1 MHPNPTMGVFYID
14 GDVTKLKGVN
24 IYWMT
29 GQHVMGLK
37 GRFRKVNIFF
47 LTIIWYILCENAY
60 R

>member
-24 IYWMT
+24 ICWMT

-37 GRFRKVNIFF
+37 DRFREVNISS
-47 LTIIWYILCENAY
+47 
-60 R
+60 